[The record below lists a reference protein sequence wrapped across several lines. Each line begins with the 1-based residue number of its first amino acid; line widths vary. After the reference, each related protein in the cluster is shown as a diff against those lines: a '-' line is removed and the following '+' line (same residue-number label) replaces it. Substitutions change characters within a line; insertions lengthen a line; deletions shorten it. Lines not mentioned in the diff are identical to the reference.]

1 MTRTA
6 RTKRAKPRSAKKSA
20 AKKTASRKSPAKARK
35 GAAKD
40 GAGAQSPRFVRD
52 LLVRGEAAKPDAKG
66 KLPLEATH
74 VITSEQ
80 QDGSVTVKR
89 VRFKLS

>member
-1 MTRTA
+1 MGRVPLLPYAAAMTRSA
-6 RTKRAKPRSAKKSA
+6 PTKRGKTTTGKKSA
-20 AKKTASRKSPAKARK
+20 AKKTASRK
-35 GAAKD
+35 
-40 GAGAQSPRFVRD
+40 SPRFVRD

-80 QDGSVTVKR
+80 PDGSVTVER

>member
-1 MTRTA
+1 MGRVPLLPYAAAMTRSA
-6 RTKRAKPRSAKKSA
+6 PTKRSKTSTGKKSA
-20 AKKTASRKSPAKARK
+20 AKKTASRK
-35 GAAKD
+35 
-40 GAGAQSPRFVRD
+40 SPRFVRD

>member
-1 MTRTA
+1 MGRVPLLPYAAAMTRSA
-6 RTKRAKPRSAKKSA
+6 PTKRGKTSTGKKSA
-20 AKKTASRKSPAKARK
+20 AKKTASRKSP
-35 GAAKD
+35 
-40 GAGAQSPRFVRD
+40 RFVRD
-52 LLVRGEAAKPDAKG
+52 LLARGEAAKPDAKG

-80 QDGSVTVKR
+80 QRGSVTVKR

>member
-1 MTRTA
+1 MARTA
-6 RTKRAKPRSAKKSA
+6 RAKRGKTSTGKKSA
-20 AKKTASRKSPAKARK
+20 AKKPASRKSPSKRRK
-35 GAAKD
+35 GAAKG
-40 GAGAQSPRFVRD
+40 GAGASSPRFVRD

-80 QDGSVTVKR
+80 PDGSVTVQR

>member
-1 MTRTA
+1 MARTA
-6 RTKRAKPRSAKKSA
+6 RAKRGKTSTGKKSA
-20 AKKTASRKSPAKARK
+20 AKKPASRKSPSKRRK
-35 GAAKD
+35 GAAKG
-40 GAGAQSPRFVRD
+40 GAGASSPRFVRD
-52 LLVRGEAAKPDAKG
+52 LRVRGEAAKPDAKG

-80 QDGSVTVKR
+80 PDGSVTVER

>member
-1 MTRTA
+1 MVRTA
-6 RTKRAKPRSAKKSA
+6 RAKRGKTSTGKKSA
-20 AKKTASRKSPAKARK
+20 AKKPASRKSPSKRRK
-35 GAAKD
+35 GAAKG
-40 GAGAQSPRFVRD
+40 GAGASSPRFVRD

-80 QDGSVTVKR
+80 PDGSVTVQR

>member
-1 MTRTA
+1 MGRVPLLPYAAAMTRSA
-6 RTKRAKPRSAKKSA
+6 PTKRGKTSTGKKSA
-20 AKKTASRKSPAKARK
+20 AKKTASRK
-35 GAAKD
+35 
-40 GAGAQSPRFVRD
+40 SPRFVRD

>member
-6 RTKRAKPRSAKKSA
+6 RTKRGKTSTAKTPA
-20 AKKTASRKSPAKARK
+20 AKKTASRKSPSKLRKGSAKEG
-35 GAAKD
+35 GAAK
-40 GAGAQSPRFVRD
+40 SPRFVRD

-80 QDGSVTVKR
+80 PDGGVTVKR

>member
-80 QDGSVTVKR
+80 PDGSVTVER

>member
-6 RTKRAKPRSAKKSA
+6 PTKRSKTSTGKKSA
-20 AKKTASRKSPAKARK
+20 AKKAASRKSASKLRK

-40 GAGAQSPRFVRD
+40 GAGAPAPRFVRD
-52 LLVRGEAAKPDAKG
+52 LLVRGEAVKPDAKG

-80 QDGSVTVKR
+80 QRDSVTVKR

>member
-52 LLVRGEAAKPDAKG
+52 LLVRGEAAKPGAKG

-74 VITSEQ
+74 LITSEQ
-80 QDGSVTVKR
+80 PEGSVTVER

>member
-1 MTRTA
+1 MARIA
-6 RTKRAKPRSAKKSA
+6 RTKRGKTSAGKKSA
-20 AKKTASRKSPAKARK
+20 AKKTASRKSPSKLRK
-35 GAAKD
+35 GAAKG
-40 GAGAQSPRFVRD
+40 GAGAASPRFVRD
-52 LLVRGEAAKPDAKG
+52 LLVRGEAAKADAKG

-80 QDGSVTVKR
+80 PDGSVTVQR

>member
-1 MTRTA
+1 MGRVPSLPYAAAMTRSA
-6 RTKRAKPRSAKKSA
+6 PTKRSKTSTGKKSA
-20 AKKTASRKSPAKARK
+20 AKKTASRK
-35 GAAKD
+35 
-40 GAGAQSPRFVRD
+40 SPRFVRD

>member
-1 MTRTA
+1 MGRVPLLPYAAAMTRSA
-6 RTKRAKPRSAKKSA
+6 PTKRGKTSTGKKPA
-20 AKKTASRKSPAKARK
+20 AKKTVSRK
-35 GAAKD
+35 
-40 GAGAQSPRFVRD
+40 SPRFVRD

>member
-1 MTRTA
+1 MGRVPLLPYAAAMTRSA
-6 RTKRAKPRSAKKSA
+6 PTKRGKTSTGKKSA
-20 AKKTASRKSPAKARK
+20 AKKTASRKSP
-35 GAAKD
+35 
-40 GAGAQSPRFVRD
+40 RFVRD
-52 LLVRGEAAKPDAKG
+52 LLVRGEASKPDAKG